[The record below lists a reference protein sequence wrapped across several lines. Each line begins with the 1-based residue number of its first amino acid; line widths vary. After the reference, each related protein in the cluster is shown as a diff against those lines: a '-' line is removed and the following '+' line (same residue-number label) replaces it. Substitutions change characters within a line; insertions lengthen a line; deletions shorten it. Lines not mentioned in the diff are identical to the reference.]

1 MARLDVAPTRDA
13 FLEIQRSLKRVQEGH
28 DLLEQKR
35 QILVSELMT
44 QVEVAKRI
52 KDEIDAVMA
61 SAYEAL
67 YQAAVQS
74 GITGLRRQSCGVEM
88 EHTVSIS
95 SRSVMGVP
103 VPSIEFEAAQFGVR
117 FALTDGRSST
127 DEVMRRF
134 VKSLELVAR
143 LAQVENSVF
152 RLAREIRRTQRRV
165 KALEKIFIPQ
175 YKESLKYIEGAL
187 DERQREEFIVL
198 RKVKQKRR
206 RQALARLAGRAQ
218 AHGGAADG

>member
-13 FLEIQRSLKRVQEGH
+13 YLDIQRTLHRIQEGH

-35 QILVSELMT
+35 QILVTELMT
-44 QVEVAKRI
+44 QVEVARRI
-52 KDEIDAVMA
+52 KDEIDAAMA

-74 GITGLRRQSCGVEM
+74 GITGLSRQSLGVQM
-88 EHTVSIS
+88 EHEVSIS

-103 VPSIEFEAAQFGVR
+103 VPSIECKAAPFEVR
-117 FALTDGRSST
+117 FGLTDGRSAT

-134 VKSLELVAR
+134 VSALEMVAR
-143 LAQVENSVF
+143 LAQVENAVF

-198 RKVKQKRR
+198 RKVKVKR
-206 RQALARLAGRAQ
+206 RAQ
-218 AHGGAADG
+218 AEARAALGRVYRGAEDG

>member
-13 FLEIQRSLKRVQEGH
+13 YLEIQRTLKRVQEGH

-35 QILVSELMT
+35 QILVTELMT

-52 KDEIDAVMA
+52 KDQIDAVMA
-61 SAYEAL
+61 SAYDAL
-67 YQAAVQS
+67 WQAAVQS

-103 VPSIEFEAAQFGVR
+103 VPSIECQAAPFDVH

-134 VKSLELVAR
+134 VKSLELVAQ
-143 LAQVENSVF
+143 LAQVENAVF

-175 YKESLKYIEGAL
+175 YKESLRYIAGAL

-206 RQALARLAGRAQ
+206 AQADARAALGP

>member
-13 FLEIQRSLKRVQEGH
+13 YLEIQRTLKRVEEGH

-35 QILVSELMT
+35 QILVTELMT

-67 YQAAVQS
+67 WQAAVQS

-117 FALTDGRSST
+117 FGLTDGRSST

-175 YKESLKYIEGAL
+175 YKESLTYIEGAL

-206 RQALARLAGRAQ
+206 RQALARLAARAE

>member
-13 FLEIQRSLKRVQEGH
+13 YLEIQRTLKRIQEGH

-44 QVEVAKRI
+44 QVEVARRI
-52 KDEIDAVMA
+52 KDQIDAVMA
-61 SAYEAL
+61 AAYDAL
-67 YQAAVQS
+67 WQAAVQS
-74 GITGLRRQSCGVEM
+74 GITGLSRQSCGVQM
-88 EHTVSIS
+88 EHAVSIS

-103 VPSIEFEAAQFGVR
+103 VPRIECRAAPLSVH

-134 VKSLELVAR
+134 AKSLELVAQ
-143 LAQVENSVF
+143 LAQVENAVF

-206 RQALARLAGRAQ
+206 VQAQARAARGQ

>member
-13 FLEIQRSLKRVQEGH
+13 YLEISRTLQRVQEGH

-35 QILVSELMT
+35 QILITELMT
-44 QVEVAKRI
+44 QVEAAKRI
-52 KDEIDAVMA
+52 KDEIDAIMA

-67 YQAAVQS
+67 WGAAVQT

-88 EHTVSIS
+88 EHTVNIS

-103 VPSIEFEAAQFGVR
+103 VPRIECEAAEFGIR
-117 FALTDGRSST
+117 FALTDGRSGT

-134 VKSLELVAR
+134 VKALELVAQ
-143 LAQVENSVF
+143 LAQVENAVF

-165 KALEKIFIPQ
+165 NALEKIFIPQ
-175 YKESLKYIEGAL
+175 YKESLNYIEQAL
-187 DERQREEFIVL
+187 AERQREEFIVL

-206 RQALARLAGRAQ
+206 TQAEARAAAQ
-218 AHGGAADG
+218 AAQP

>member
-13 FLEIQRSLKRVQEGH
+13 YLEIQRTLQRVQEGH

-35 QILVSELMT
+35 QILVTELMT
-44 QVEVAKRI
+44 EVEVARRI
-52 KDEIDAVMA
+52 KDEIDAMMA
-61 SAYEAL
+61 AAYEAL
-67 YQAAVQS
+67 WQAAVQS

-103 VPSIEFEAAQFGVR
+103 VPSIECQAAEPGIR
-117 FALTDGRSST
+117 FAFTDGRSST

-134 VKSLELVAR
+134 VNALELVAR
-143 LAQVENSVF
+143 LAQVENAVF

-206 RQALARLAGRAQ
+206 AQ
-218 AHGGAADG
+218 AEQRNAARALRHGSAADG

>member
-1 MARLDVAPTRDA
+1 MARLEVAPTRDA
-13 FLEIQRSLKRVQEGH
+13 YLEIQRTLKRIQEGH

-35 QILVSELMT
+35 QILVTELMT

-61 SAYEAL
+61 SAYDAL
-67 YQAAVQS
+67 WQAAVQS

-88 EHTVSIS
+88 EHQVSIS

-103 VPSIEFEAAQFGVR
+103 VPSIECEVAPFGIR
-117 FALTDGRSST
+117 FALSDGRSST

-134 VKSLELVAR
+134 VKALELVAS
-143 LAQVENSVF
+143 LAQVENAVF

-165 KALEKIFIPQ
+165 KALERIFIPQ
-175 YKESLKYIEGAL
+175 YKESLKYIEQAL

-198 RKVKQKRR
+198 RKVKLKRR
-206 RQALARLAGRAQ
+206 VQAEARAARIAS
-218 AHGGAADG
+218 ARGGAADG